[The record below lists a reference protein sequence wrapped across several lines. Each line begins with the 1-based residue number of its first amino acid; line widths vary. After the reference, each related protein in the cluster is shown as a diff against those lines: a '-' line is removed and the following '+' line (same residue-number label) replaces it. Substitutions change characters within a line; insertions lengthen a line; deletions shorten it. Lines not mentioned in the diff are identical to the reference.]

1 MARGE
6 LMAMGDKTNLTGRPA
21 YLVGLMYD
29 PILWPDGDAK
39 RAAQMYNA
47 ARSSEPRAAHNL
59 AVLVLTGKLLDTPES
74 LGGEALEAVVVSAA
88 ERGVPEA
95 MVLAGEFYTL
105 GVRGFRQNSVL
116 AVWWFERAVAAN
128 GDPWARYRL
137 GEVYGNGVVRAPSV
151 RASYDLLASAAKAGV
166 PEAAR
171 LLATR
176 TSDRMVRS
184 RWVAVAARMS
194 GVAPVQA
201 INRAAID
208 ADLDEVERARLARD
222 VAMWIGVHKVAWAA
236 PQYPIIH
243 PVTP

>member
-6 LMAMGDKTNLTGRPA
+6 LMAMGDKTTLTGRPA

-47 ARSSEPRAAHNL
+47 ARGSEPRAAHNL
-59 AVLVLTGKLLDTPES
+59 AVLVLTGKLLETPES
-74 LGGEALEAVVVSAA
+74 LGGEPLEAVVVSAA

-137 GEVYGNGVVRAPSV
+137 GEVYGNGAVRAPSV

-208 ADLDEVERARLARD
+208 ADLDEAERARLARD
-222 VAMWIGVHKVAWAA
+222 VAMWIGVHKVAWSA